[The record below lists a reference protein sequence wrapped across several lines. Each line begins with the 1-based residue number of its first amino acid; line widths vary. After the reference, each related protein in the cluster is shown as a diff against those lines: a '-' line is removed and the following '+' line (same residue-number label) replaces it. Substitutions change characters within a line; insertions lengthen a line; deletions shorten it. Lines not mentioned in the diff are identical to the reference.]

1 MMDNIVVTTGLV
13 ILFIAIQYIC
23 LKDFQFSFWGT
34 FSASI
39 LFVVLYI
46 VLIILHETSHL
57 IGFMLFGGVP
67 FKSLKYGVNLELGVA
82 YATTDQ
88 PLPNHAMKK
97 SIVATIL
104 DNWYLTD
111 NCRILFQQYCVA
123 TSWCFF

>member
-97 SIVATIL
+97 KHCCYHFGQLVSYRQLPDFISTVL
-104 DNWYLTD
+104 CCY
-111 NCRILFQQYCVA
+111 
-123 TSWCFF
+123 